1 MTTGNCTP
9 NEELCSRPYIPGT
22 VLLNIDK
29 TLVTFILKGTN
40 HFIVYEQNI
49 KAEFKI
55 ISSDTTFDIAVTFLN
70 FCDNYAF
77 VFMYSI
83 YVYIKI

>member
-1 MTTGNCTP
+1 MTTGNCTL

-22 VLLNIDK
+22 MLLNIDN

-40 HFIVYEQNI
+40 HFFIVYEQNI

-55 ISSDTTFDIAVTFLN
+55 ISSDTNI
-70 FCDNYAF
+70 
-77 VFMYSI
+77 
-83 YVYIKI
+83 